1 MWFVYFLMCS
11 DDSYYIGHTHNIKQ
25 RVETHNQGR
34 GSSWTAK
41 RLPVTLAYFEK
52 FPTQKEAVQREIQ
65 LKKWSHDK
73 KRALIQRDF
82 QALQCLSKR
91 MP

>member
-41 RLPVTLAYFEK
+41 RLPVILAYFEK
-52 FPTQKEAVQREIQ
+52 LPTQKEAVQREIQ
-65 LKKWSHDK
+65 LKKWSHNK
-73 KRALIQRDF
+73 KRALVQRNF
-82 QALQCLSKR
+82 QALQSLSKR

>member
-1 MWFVYFLMCS
+1 MWFVYFLTCS

-52 FPTQKEAVQREIQ
+52 
-65 LKKWSHDK
+65 
-73 KRALIQRDF
+73 
-82 QALQCLSKR
+82 
-91 MP
+91 

>member
-1 MWFVYFLMCS
+1 MWFIYFLTCS
-11 DDSYYIGHTHNIKQ
+11 DDSYYIGHTNNIKQ

-41 RLPVTLAYFEK
+41 RLPVRLAYFEK
-52 FPTQKEAVQREIQ
+52 FSTQKEAVQREIQ
-65 LKKWSHDK
+65 LKKWSHHK
-73 KRALIQRDF
+73 KRALIQGDF